1 MGATDDTE
9 INDVDFEKSPEAGF
23 IIRAATFPYLMRRTL
38 HDFDALG
45 PVVEPCKFSSV
56 FFLTYQWFLEPGEL
70 LSLFSDRYK
79 MLYLSDKEKERAK
92 KLQICQTV
100 SYWINNFGYDF
111 KSSQDVRMQL
121 LEFQNEVQL
130 DIGNKAARLLDLEK
144 WNVTKRSQKFKLDSR
159 THDSLNFNDI
169 SSKDFAANITYL
181 DWNGISKIQ
190 FVEWRNY
197 TKEGKAD
204 SAPNLQKQIAM
215 FNNISKWVVAMVLQK
230 ESASGRARQFKKFIQ
245 ICRELKDLGNYN
257 SLMAVIGGLS
267 NSILNRMHKTREFLS
282 NEDKLFIKEML
293 ELLSSDNNYSN
304 YRNEV
309 SKLDG
314 IYLPIL
320 GVLMKDLISLDTA
333 VNDFFEKR
341 KRPFCNYK
349 KMLQLAQLLHQVT
362 NLAKHKPEIVPK
374 QDLVTMLRVSLQPR
388 YSEEELYEL
397 SLAREPRCETIGY
410 RTLKSNGLKPV
421 FAEWAAGVN
430 ATPDRETVERYVDR
444 MVDAVFKIYDKDR
457 DGSINQAEFQ
467 SIATNFPFI
476 DDFQM
481 LDTNCDDSISREEMR
496 NYFMNVNSHKMTRDF
511 VHCFQETTIITP
523 VLCEY
528 CTGYLWGLGKSA
540 YKCRECQIT
549 CHKDCKDH
557 VVMECRQK
565 NHIKV
570 KMPKSKA
577 LKKKL
582 KFMEQSFG
590 GSTDSQISNGES
602 SSPISLQKINLI
614 DNDELQ
620 LLKSKLYDSEKVCWL
635 NDFFPF
641 EI

>member
-38 HDFDALG
+38 HDFG
-45 PVVEPCKFSSV
+45 N
-56 FFLTYQWFLEPGEL
+56 
-70 LSLFSDRYK
+70 
-79 MLYLSDKEKERAK
+79 
-92 KLQICQTV
+92 
-100 SYWINNFGYDF
+100 YWINNFGYDF

-293 ELLSSDNNYSN
+293 ELLSSDNNYS
-304 YRNEV
+304 
-309 SKLDG
+309 
-314 IYLPIL
+314 
-320 GVLMKDLISLDTA
+320 VLMKDLISLDTA

-565 NHIKV
+565 NHIKDR
-570 KMPKSKA
+570 S
-577 LKKKL
+577 
-582 KFMEQSFG
+582 E
-590 GSTDSQISNGES
+590 
-602 SSPISLQKINLI
+602 LI
-614 DNDELQ
+614 
-620 LLKSKLYDSEKVCWL
+620 V
-635 NDFFPF
+635 
-641 EI
+641 